1 MPVPKPHAD
10 ENQSAFMGRCMGDAA
25 MKLDYPHDQR
35 VAICLSQW
43 ADRNKNATVEER
55 IAVITA
61 FGGERTKAA
70 PPPADDPL
78 EFVMSDNSVDRMG
91 DIIEPAGW
99 QLDNFRKNP
108 IALFNHQTGFFIGNW
123 RDVRVEHNQ
132 LRGRLELLDPVSERQ
147 REVHAAAK
155 AGVLRGVSVGFRAKR
170 EDLQPIEG
178 GKPGAVRF
186 LKSELVECSLVSIP
200 ANPNALA
207 VAKSLGLSRAT
218 TDLIFGVRAVEEDR
232 IRASGTSGV
241 RAGTPPVR
249 ITEMQISERIERTQ
263 DRLNG
268 LRDQL
273 STHLEQHEE
282 MDEPALALQDEL
294 NRRIV
299 NVTRELDGY
308 KASEIAL
315 AIGADPAGQPPSPP
329 APSQALVP
337 HQRGGMPAIITDQQR
352 PFAVP
357 AVKPTPMDY
366 AYRALA
372 IAAYAHVHQ
381 MSRAEA
387 RQKMFGDDVVTKA
400 VADYFL
406 RAATVPADTVTPA
419 WAGVLGQ
426 TINADFLPTLVPQSV
441 YSQLQGYGPRYT
453 LGRNG
458 VINIP
463 SRSATPTIAGSFV
476 AEGAPIP
483 VRQGAFVAIP
493 LGLKKMAVISTMTR
507 EISEHSIP
515 ALPMLIED
523 AIKEDTQVS
532 IDVVLLDASAATAIR
547 PAGIRNGVAVTTPTA
562 GGGQAALV
570 GDIGKLSGAL
580 ITATNGNL
588 RTPVW
593 LMNPGV
599 ANKIALMT
607 NAMGVFPFRDEI
619 NQGRLNR
626 WPVIESGT
634 VPIDMLILIDA
645 ADFASVTGDDPRFDV
660 SDQATIHMEDTT
672 PLAIS
677 TPGAPNVV
685 AAPVRSLWQTDSLGI
700 RMILPMNWALRR
712 AGVVAWTQ
720 PISW

>member
-1 MPVPKPHAD
+1 MPLPKMLVHVT
-10 ENQSAFMGRCMGDAA
+10 R
-25 MKLDYPHDQR
+25 
-35 VAICLSQW
+35 
-43 ADRNKNATVEER
+43 
-55 IAVITA
+55 
-61 FGGERTKAA
+61 AA
-70 PPPADDPL
+70 PPPSEDPL
-78 EFVMSDNSVDRMG
+78 EYVMSDSSVDRFG
-91 DIIEPAGW
+91 DIVDQQGW
-99 QLDNFRKNP
+99 RLDNFHRNP
-108 IALFNHQTGFFIGNW
+108 IALFNHKTDFVLGQW
-123 RDVRVEHNQ
+123 RDVRVVNGE
-132 LRGRLELLDPVSERQ
+132 LRGRLDLLDPVSDRQ
-147 REVHAAAK
+147 REVNAAAK
-155 AGVLRGVSVGFRAKR
+155 AGVLRGVSVGILVERDNVKP
-170 EDLQPIEG
+170 LEG
-178 GKPGAVRF
+178 APRGVRF
-186 LKSELVECSLVSIP
+186 LNPELVECSLVSIP
-200 ANPNALA
+200 ANRNALA
-207 VAKSLGLSRAT
+207 ITRSLGLSREA
-218 TDLIFGVRAVEEDR
+218 TDLIFGVRAERDR
-232 IRASGTSGV
+232 TSAGGISGV
-241 RAGTPPVR
+241 RAGNPPSR
-249 ITEMQISERIERTQ
+249 KTQMQISERIERTQ

-273 STHLEQHEE
+273 ATHLDNHEE
-282 MDEPALALQDEL
+282 MDDQALGLQDEL
-294 NRRIV
+294 NRRITA
-299 NVTRELDGY
+299 VTRELEGY
-308 KASEIAL
+308 RASEIAL
-315 AIGADPAGQPPSPP
+315 AIGADPAAPPP
-329 APSQALVP
+329 APAPAPSTSLVP
-337 HQRGGMPAIITDQQR
+337 QQRAGLPATMTNDLR

-357 AVKPTPMDY
+357 AAKLEPMDY

-372 IAAYAHVHQ
+372 IAAYAHVHS
-381 MSRAEA
+381 M
-387 RQKMFGDDVVTKA
+387 TKA
-400 VADYFL
+400 DARKLMYGEDAVTRGVADYVL

-426 TINADFLPTLVPQSV
+426 TINADFLPTLIPASV
-441 YSQLQGYGPRYT
+441 YSQLRAYGPRYT
-453 LGRNG
+453 LGRNA

-532 IDVVLLDASAATAIR
+532 IDVVLLDANPATAIR
-547 PAGIRNGVAVTTPTA
+547 PAGIRNGVSVTAPTA

-580 ITATNGNL
+580 IAATNGNV

-634 VPIDMLILIDA
+634 VPIDMLILLDA

-672 PLAIS
+672 PLAIGS
-677 TPGAPNVV
+677 VGAPAVV
-685 AAPVRSLWQTDSLGI
+685 AAPTRSLWQTDSLGI
-700 RMILPMNWALRR
+700 RMVLPMNWALRR
-712 AGVVAWTQ
+712 TGVVAWTQ
-720 PISW
+720 PITW